1 MKKAFGMLEL
11 LIVAVIVIVLYF
23 TCFHSNYGRS
33 NPFDD
38 NVRINSQKEIVDK
51 KVQEVENAKAMKERI
66 ENNLKGD
73 Y

>member
-38 NVRINSQKEIVDK
+38 NARINSQKEIGRAHV
-51 KVQEVENAKAMKERI
+51 
-66 ENNLKGD
+66 
-73 Y
+73 

>member
-38 NVRINSQKEIVDK
+38 NARINSQKEIVVYLFK
-51 KVQEVENAKAMKERI
+51 EVEISKAM
-66 ENNLKGD
+66 NLCI
-73 Y
+73 

>member
-1 MKKAFGMLEL
+1 MKKAFGVLEL
-11 LIVAVIVIVLYF
+11 LIVVVIITVLYF

-38 NVRINSQKEIVDK
+38 NAKVNSQKELVDK
-51 KVQEVENAKAMKERI
+51 KVQEVENTKAMKERI